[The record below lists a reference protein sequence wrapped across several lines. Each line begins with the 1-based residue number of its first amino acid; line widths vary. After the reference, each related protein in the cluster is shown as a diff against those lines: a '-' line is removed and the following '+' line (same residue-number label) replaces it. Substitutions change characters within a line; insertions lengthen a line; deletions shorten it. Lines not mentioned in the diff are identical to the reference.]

1 MEAPGGLLA
10 SGRDADIFE
19 FGPGRVLR
27 RSRNGRSMATEART
41 MEFVR
46 SHGYPVPEIFEVSD
60 DGTDL
65 VMERIEG
72 PTMVDAGAA
81 RPWNLRRFGRQL
93 AELHQAVHRLPA
105 PAWVADAPCG
115 SGDRLLHMDLHPLN
129 VLMAPGGPVV
139 IDWPNAVRGDPAVD
153 VALTW
158 VLIASGEVPAGRAKA
173 AVLGLGRKLL
183 LDAFLKPVLDDDC
196 RAILGDVV
204 EWKCTDP
211 NMSATEIERM
221 RALARSVGN

>member
-1 MEAPGGLLA
+1 MKAPGALLA

-27 RSRNGRSMATEART
+27 RSRNDRSMMAEART
-41 MEFVR
+41 MQFVR
-46 SHGYPVPEIFEVSD
+46 SHGYPAPRVFEVSD
-60 DGTDL
+60 DGCDL

-93 AELHQAVHRLPA
+93 AELHESLHSLPA
-105 PAWVADAPCG
+105 PEWAAPAPCG

-129 VLMAPGGPVV
+129 VLMARTGPVV
-139 IDWPNAVRGDPAVD
+139 IDWTNAARGDPSID
-153 VALTW
+153 VAVTW

-173 AVLGLGRKLL
+173 VLLRVGRKLL
-183 LDAFLKPVLDDDC
+183 LDAFLGPL
-196 RAILGDVV
+196 AGDSVDAYLAEVV
-204 EWKCTDP
+204 EWKCTDS
-211 NMSATEIERM
+211 NMSTSEIERM
-221 RALARSVGN
+221 RSMVTQNPA

>member
-1 MEAPGGLLA
+1 VEAPGGLIA

-65 VMERIEG
+65 VMERIDG

-81 RPWNLRRFGRQL
+81 RPWNLRQSIAF
-93 AELHQAVHRLPA
+93 
-105 PAWVADAPCG
+105 
-115 SGDRLLHMDLHPLN
+115 PLR
-129 VLMAPGGPVV
+129 
-139 IDWPNAVRGDPAVD
+139 RG
-153 VALTW
+153 
-158 VLIASGEVPAGRAKA
+158 
-173 AVLGLGRKLL
+173 
-183 LDAFLKPVLDDDC
+183 
-196 RAILGDVV
+196 
-204 EWKCTDP
+204 
-211 NMSATEIERM
+211 
-221 RALARSVGN
+221 